1 MSEIIKT
8 NSLQGGV
15 TLVLMSR
22 QGQSL
27 VHGRPSQTIRG
38 NDQSPIIGLL
48 KFAAMT
54 RVIWL
59 GATYDDPYAD
69 WWLVRLDHVLRDS
82 QQKLREESERLD
94 EVFSKVPS
102 GISVDLAESACP
114 MRLPLKFSCPYGFIG
129 AYLLG
134 DYDHFVRRV
143 LTARHIGAMTRDE
156 AEQAIAQCGRHVR
169 RAYMGA
175 AGYRCMGVARSD
187 VRGRTVRG
195 EEARARMGE
204 VPGDILDGASRPEHM
219 PLRRSPAATMD
230 TEPPML
236 LKVAEEAPVKD
247 YVVPPASTVS
257 VGSAEEAT

>member
-22 QGQSL
+22 QGQLL
-27 VHGRPSQTIRG
+27 VHGRPTQTIRG
-38 NDQSPIIGLL
+38 NDQPPIIGLL

-59 GATYDDPYAD
+59 GAMYDDPYAD
-69 WWLVRLDHVLRDS
+69 WWLMRLDHVLKGS
-82 QQKLREESERLD
+82 QQKLHEESERLD

-102 GISVDLAESACP
+102 GVNVDLAESACP
-114 MRLPLKFSCPYGFIG
+114 MRLPLKFSCPYAFIG

-156 AEQAIAQCGRHVR
+156 AEQVIALCGRHVR

-175 AGYRCMGVARSD
+175 AGYRCMGVTRSD
-187 VRGRTVRG
+187 VRGGTARG
-195 EEARARMGE
+195 QGANARMGE
-204 VPGDILDGASRPEHM
+204 VPVDVLDGSSRPEHT
-219 PLRRSPAATMD
+219 PLRRSLSSTTDNEQPV
-230 TEPPML
+230 L
-236 LKVAEEAPVKD
+236 LKVAEDAPVKD
-247 YVVPPASTVS
+247 YVTRPVNSAG
-257 VGSAEEAT
+257 VGSAREAT